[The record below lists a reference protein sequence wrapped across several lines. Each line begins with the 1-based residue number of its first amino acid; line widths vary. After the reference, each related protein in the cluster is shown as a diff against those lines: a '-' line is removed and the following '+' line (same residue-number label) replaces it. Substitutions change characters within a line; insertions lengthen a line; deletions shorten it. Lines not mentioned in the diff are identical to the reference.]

1 MWCPS
6 SVVVSLLTF
15 IGLVVC
21 EERTAKL
28 SSLQI
33 GIKKRIPRENCPNV
47 VEKFDEVEV
56 NYKGMLF
63 KDNTEFDSNL
73 GKEPFKVRV
82 GAGQVIQGW
91 EKGLIGMCEGEKR
104 RLLIPS
110 SLGYGSAGS
119 PPKIPADADL
129 IFDVELVKIHKLDRG
144 L

>member
-1 MWCPS
+1 
-6 SVVVSLLTF
+6 
-15 IGLVVC
+15 
-21 EERTAKL
+21 
-28 SSLQI
+28 
-33 GIKKRIPRENCPNV
+33 
-47 VEKFDEVEV
+47 
-56 NYKGMLF
+56 MLF